1 MVVAQLFNISQKIDS
16 LQTELVSMKKSLEEF
31 SIISNLTNAQTM
43 LSLMQQ
49 QLETQEKQYKQ
60 YEETARINNE
70 IDSTFKNLTIA
81 IDGQPVDVK
90 IYG

>member
-16 LQTELVSMKKSLEEF
+16 LLTELLSMKKSLEEVAK
-31 SIISNLTNAQTM
+31 SNLTNAQTM

-70 IDSTFKNLTIA
+70 IDSTFKNLTIS

-90 IYG
+90 IY

>member
-16 LQTELVSMKKSLEEF
+16 LLTELLSMKKSLEEVAK
-31 SIISNLTNAQTM
+31 SNLTNAQTM